1 VCGGLGS
8 DVLSVS
14 LSTVAALSLRNGDA
28 RFFEEGRRLLLLL
41 RRKEALQV
49 VLSLSDRPFRPV
61 NASYFFN

>member
-14 LSTVAALSLRNGDA
+14 LSTVAALSLRNEGA
-28 RFFEEGRRLLLLL
+28 RFFEEGRRLLL
-41 RRKEALQV
+41 V
-49 VLSLSDRPFRPV
+49 VLSLSDRPVRPV